1 MFDEQLYLIAYNDF
15 AGKAVDEALWIK
27 AMTLAG
33 GNKKRAKWHYIELR
47 VDQMLRDPSLRKSVQ
62 RKINPTSTSGAY
74 MIWISYI
81 IALGLIGIAT
91 SFDFMNMEFNLV
103 NLTYILDIPS
113 LLIIWLPAVFLSIS
127 ATSWKSYWHSWSYPF
142 LWRKQVGEDDAN
154 SAARCLKVKGD
165 AGFVMGILGTVIGVI
180 LMIRDISAF
189 AETQDL
195 LNAVSVASIT
205 LFYGLLYKLL
215 CYIAE
220 QRVRNL
226 YLNS

>member
-33 GNKKRAKWHYIELR
+33 GDKKRAKWHYIELR

-74 MIWISYI
+74 MIWISFI

-103 NLTYILDIPS
+103 NLTYLRHP
-113 LLIIWLPAVFLSIS
+113 IIIDHLVTCSFPQYFCNLV
-127 ATSWKSYWHSWSYPF
+127 
-142 LWRKQVGEDDAN
+142 E
-154 SAARCLKVKGD
+154 
-165 AGFVMGILGTVIGVI
+165 
-180 LMIRDISAF
+180 
-189 AETQDL
+189 
-195 LNAVSVASIT
+195 
-205 LFYGLLYKLL
+205 KLL
-215 CYIAE
+215 A
-220 QRVRNL
+220 
-226 YLNS
+226 

>member
-27 AMTLAG
+27 AMTLG
-33 GNKKRAKWHYIELR
+33 GGDKKRAKWHYIELR

-74 MIWISYI
+74 MIWISFI

-113 LLIIWLPAVFLSIS
+113 LLI
-127 ATSWKSYWHSWSYPF
+127 
-142 LWRKQVGEDDAN
+142 N
-154 SAARCLKVKGD
+154 S
-165 AGFVMGILGTVIGVI
+165 
-180 LMIRDISAF
+180 S
-189 AETQDL
+189 
-195 LNAVSVASIT
+195 
-205 LFYGLLYKLL
+205 
-215 CYIAE
+215 
-220 QRVRNL
+220 
-226 YLNS
+226 